1 MKWVEKYAPK
11 KLGDVLGNAKAKA
24 QIEVWANKWSKGVPQ
39 KPLLLMGP
47 PGIGKTTIAH
57 LVGKEYF
64 SETIEVNASDK
75 RSYDIIK
82 NSITFI

>member
-47 PGIGKTTIAH
+47 PGIGKTTIS
-57 LVGKEYF
+57 L
-64 SETIEVNASDK
+64 K
-75 RSYDIIK
+75 RI
-82 NSITFI
+82 FF